1 METLITNDI
10 KISVEAL
17 YRPEYSKPNNFKYIF
32 SYEVT
37 IQNLGVNTVQL
48 LRRHWYILDTT
59 GLLRE
64 VEGEGVI
71 GEQPIL
77 KPGASHQY
85 QSWCHLITDVGKMY
99 GYYTMK
105 VLEGEETFKALIPDF
120 QLVAP
125 FKMN

>member
-10 KISVEAL
+10 KISVEAF
-17 YRPEYSKPNNFKYIF
+17 YRPEYSKPSNFKYIF

-37 IQNLGVNTVQL
+37 IQNLGISPVQL
-48 LRRHWYILDTT
+48 LRRHWFILDTT
-59 GLLRE
+59 GMMRE

-77 KPGASHQY
+77 AAGATHQY

-99 GYYTMK
+99 GYYTM
-105 VLEGEETFKALIPDF
+105 LESGKQKTFKALIPEF
-120 QLVAP
+120 QLIAP